1 MLHFHCLL
9 PPLYL
14 EASDLTA
21 LFTLACRSIF
31 FFSLTHTHLQH
42 AYRHGHTHTLDMFPL
57 FDVVW
62 TNTHTHT
69 RRHTQSYPA
78 SSPTK
83 LLNSVI
89 TTEEFNRDLNFAVQW
104 LYSSMEIIV
113 EGSKRRRREAWGEGE
128 KKISPT
134 ECPGEG
140 WIYCS
145 VHPSWVAAFLY
156 RAPSC
161 WRKLSEWTICISV
174 FVLTCPC
181 ICCCN

>member
-128 KKISPT
+128 KKS
-134 ECPGEG
+134 
-140 WIYCS
+140 
-145 VHPSWVAAFLY
+145 HPQSALARVEFTAQSIHPELLLFFIGLLHAEESCQNELYAFL
-156 RAPSC
+156 C
-161 WRKLSEWTICISV
+161 L
-174 FVLTCPC
+174 F
-181 ICCCN
+181 